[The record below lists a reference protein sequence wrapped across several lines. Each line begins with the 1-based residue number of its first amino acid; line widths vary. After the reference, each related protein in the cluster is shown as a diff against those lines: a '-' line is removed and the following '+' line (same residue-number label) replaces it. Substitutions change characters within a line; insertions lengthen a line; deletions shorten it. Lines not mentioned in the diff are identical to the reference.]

1 MNDFNASQ
9 QAAIAEGVRS
19 RMTLIQGPPGTGKT
33 RTLAG
38 IVLNLFYQNPFKK
51 ILVAT
56 TMNYTAD
63 LLAEELY
70 KLDYIK
76 SMLVRTYSQS
86 KEDIFNVVFDEL
98 REYSVLYKM
107 IYDKERLAE
116 FQKRITEVRNKFD
129 DFDDSREARAK
140 Y

>member
-1 MNDFNASQ
+1 MNDFNTSQ
-9 QAAIAEGVRS
+9 QAAIAEGVQS

-76 SMLVRTYSQS
+76 SMLVRTYSSS
-86 KEDIFNVVFDEL
+86 KEDLFNVVFDEL

-116 FQKRITEVRNKFD
+116 F
-129 DFDDSREARAK
+129 
-140 Y
+140 